1 MRYILTILTAIA
13 VAAVLGIAGMEY
25 FGGPSSERQAS
36 QTATSPAA
44 PATPAAVAAKAAPV
58 EIGADEFIMGD
69 ANAPVTIIEY
79 ASLTCPH
86 CANFHLNILPKLKK
100 SYIDTG
106 KARLVYRDFPL
117 DRLALSGSMMAR
129 CAGRERYF
137 GFIDTMYRKQASWK
151 AAKDQL
157 KALARIGLLGGMSQ
171 KDFDACMNNKALED
185 RVMAM
190 RLDAQNEFAIDS
202 TPSFIIDGKKYPG
215 VVDFARFEKILEP
228 LLKQQ

>member
-1 MRYILTILTAIA
+1 MRNILTILTAIA
-13 VAAVLGIAGMEY
+13 VIAVLGVAAMEY
-25 FGGPSSERQAS
+25 FAAPSSDQQAGPP
-36 QTATSPAA
+36 ATSPAA
-44 PATPAAVAAKAAPV
+44 PAADAAKAAPV

-69 ANAPVTIIEY
+69 ATAPVTIVEY

-86 CANFHLNILPKLKK
+86 CANFHLNILPELKK

-151 AAKDQL
+151 ASKDQL
-157 KALARIGLLGGMSQ
+157 KALARIGLLGGISQ
-171 KDFDACMNNKALED
+171 TDFDACMQNKAVED
-185 RVMAM
+185 QVMKM
-190 RLDAQNEFAIDS
+190 RLDAQNDFTIES
-202 TPSFIIDGKKYPG
+202 TPSFIINGRKYTG
-215 VVDFARFEKILEP
+215 VVNFAGFEKILEP

>member
-1 MRYILTILTAIA
+1 MRNILTILTAIA
-13 VAAVLGIAGMEY
+13 VIAVLGVAAMEY
-25 FGGPSSERQAS
+25 FAAPSSDRQAG
-36 QTATSPAA
+36 QAAISPAA
-44 PATPAAVAAKAAPV
+44 PAEGAAKAAAV
-58 EIGADEFIMGD
+58 EIGADEYIMGD
-69 ANAPVTIIEY
+69 AKAPVTIIEY

-86 CANFHLNILPKLKK
+86 CANFHVNILPKLKK

-137 GFIDTMYRKQASWK
+137 GFIDTMFRKQESWR

-157 KALARIGLLGGMSQ
+157 KALARIGLLGGISQ
-171 KDFDACMNNKALED
+171 TEFDACLKDKAVED
-185 RVMAM
+185 QVMKM
-190 RLDAQNEFAIDS
+190 RLDAQNDFAIDS
-202 TPSFIIDGKKYPG
+202 TPSFIINGKKYSG

>member
-1 MRYILTILTAIA
+1 MRNILTILTAIA
-13 VAAVLGIAGMEY
+13 VVAVLGVAAMEFFPESSSDQQAGQ
-25 FGGPSSERQAS
+25 P
-36 QTATSPAA
+36 ATSPAA
-44 PATPAAVAAKAAPV
+44 PAADAAKAAPV

-69 ANAPVTIIEY
+69 AKAPVTIIEY

-86 CANFHLNILPKLKK
+86 CANFHVNILPKLKK

-117 DRLALSGSMMAR
+117 DRLALSGSMLAR

-137 GFIDTMYRKQASWK
+137 GFIDTMYRKQESWK
-151 AAKDQL
+151 AAKDQV

-171 KDFDACMNNKALED
+171 KDFDACMKNKAVED

-190 RLDAQNEFAIDS
+190 RLDAQNKFAIDS
-202 TPSFIIDGKKYPG
+202 TPSFIINGKKYPG
-215 VVDFARFEKILEP
+215 VVNFARFEKILGP

>member
-1 MRYILTILTAIA
+1 MRNILTILTAIA
-13 VAAVLGIAGMEY
+13 VVAVLGVAAMEY
-25 FGGPSSERQAS
+25 FPGPSSDQQAG
-36 QTATSPAA
+36 QPATSPPA
-44 PATPAAVAAKAAPV
+44 PAADAAKAAPV

-69 ANAPVTIIEY
+69 AKAPVTIIEY

-86 CANFHLNILPKLKK
+86 CADFHVNILPKLKK

-117 DRLALSGSMMAR
+117 DRLALSGAMMAR

-137 GFIDTMYRKQASWK
+137 GFIDTMYRKQESWK
-151 AAKDQL
+151 AAKDKV

-202 TPSFIIDGKKYPG
+202 TPSFIINGKKYSG
-215 VVDFARFEKILEP
+215 VVNFARFEKILEP

>member
-1 MRYILTILTAIA
+1 MRNILMILAAIA
-13 VAAVLGIAGMEY
+13 VIAVLGVAGMEY
-25 FGGPSSERQAS
+25 FGGPSSDRQAV
-36 QTATSPAA
+36 QPATSPAA
-44 PATPAAVAAKAAPV
+44 PAAKAAAV

-69 ANAPVTIIEY
+69 ANAPVTIVEY

-86 CANFHLNILPKLKK
+86 CANFHVNILPELKK

-117 DRLALSGSMMAR
+117 DRLALSGAMMAR

-137 GFIDTMYRKQASWK
+137 GFIDTMYRKQESWR

-157 KALARIGLLGGMSQ
+157 KALARIGLLGGISQ
-171 KDFDACMNNKALED
+171 EDFDACMKDKAMED
-185 RVMAM
+185 RIMAM
-190 RLDAQNEFAIDS
+190 RLDGQNEFAIDS
-202 TPSFIIDGKKYPG
+202 TPSFIIDGKKYSG

>member
-1 MRYILTILTAIA
+1 MRNILTILTAIA
-13 VAAVLGIAGMEY
+13 VIAVLGVAAMEY
-25 FGGPSSERQAS
+25 FAAPSSDQQAS
-36 QTATSPAA
+36 QPAMSPAA
-44 PATPAAVAAKAAPV
+44 PAAVAAKAAPV
-58 EIGADEFIMGD
+58 EIGADEFIIGD
-69 ANAPVTIIEY
+69 VKAPVTIIEY

-86 CANFHLNILPKLKK
+86 CANFHVNILPKLKK

-137 GFIDTMYRKQASWK
+137 GFIDTMYRKQASWRK
-151 AAKDQL
+151 AKDQL
-157 KALARIGLLGGMSQ
+157 KALARIGLLGGISQ
-171 KDFDACMNNKALED
+171 TDFDACMEDKALED
-185 RVMAM
+185 RVMKM
-190 RLDAQNEFAIDS
+190 RLDAQNDFAIDS
-202 TPSFIIDGKKYPG
+202 TPSFIINGKKYSG

>member
-1 MRYILTILTAIA
+1 MRNILMILAAIA
-13 VAAVLGIAGMEY
+13 VIAVLGVAGMEY
-25 FGGPSSERQAS
+25 FGGPSSDRRAVQP
-36 QTATSPAA
+36 ATSPAA
-44 PATPAAVAAKAAPV
+44 PAAVAAV

-69 ANAPVTIIEY
+69 ANAPVTIVEY

-86 CANFHLNILPKLKK
+86 CANFHVNILPELKK

-117 DRLALSGSMMAR
+117 DRLALSGAMMAR

-137 GFIDTMYRKQASWK
+137 GFIDTMYRKQESWR

-157 KALARIGLLGGMSQ
+157 KALARIGLLGGISQ
-171 KDFDACMNNKALED
+171 EDFDACMKDKAMED
-185 RVMAM
+185 RIMAM
-190 RLDAQNEFAIDS
+190 RLDGQNEFAIDS
-202 TPSFIIDGKKYPG
+202 TPSFIIDGKKYSG

>member
-1 MRYILTILTAIA
+1 MRNILTILTAIA
-13 VAAVLGIAGMEY
+13 VVAVLGVAAMEY
-25 FGGPSSERQAS
+25 FGGPSSDQQAS
-36 QTATSPAA
+36 QPAMSPAA
-44 PATPAAVAAKAAPV
+44 PAAVAAKAAPV

-69 ANAPVTIIEY
+69 ATAPVTIIEY

-86 CANFHLNILPKLKK
+86 CADFHVNILPKLKK

-137 GFIDTMYRKQASWK
+137 GFIDTMYRKQASWRK
-151 AAKDQL
+151 AKDQL
-157 KALARIGLLGGMSQ
+157 KALARIGLLGGISET
-171 KDFDACMNNKALED
+171 DFDACMQNKAVED
-185 RVMAM
+185 QVMKM
-190 RLDAQNEFAIDS
+190 RLDAQNNFTIDS
-202 TPSFIIDGKKYPG
+202 TPSFIINGKKYTG
-215 VVDFARFEKILEP
+215 VVNFAGFEKILEP